1 MDMMWSH
8 ELFEENLNNKTYMEL
23 ADWLTSCRQVVL
35 RENFDSHADYLC
47 AVEAFCSEWE
57 EFYRQN
63 EDFFK
68 NKSERFKKAVL
79 FTSYKKNITCT
90 ADYGTKEVIPSESV
104 QNLSQSFFGE
114 RLIDEIDQDYS
125 PVYDLVKAVF
135 ASEDG
140 YKSRLHEVI
149 LDQIFRLYS
158 IRVRAFDDNGA
169 WVKTATYKDFIQKC
183 EKQKYNLILEKKHK
197 KNSYYKVFDE
207 FDIPKSVYA
216 DFISLN
222 ACEQEF
228 GKKFFINLG
237 FALSLNL
244 SLVEKLLNFNGYTI
258 KDKSRQ
264 FDVICE
270 KAFRI
275 GFGREYAIAL
285 IEKYNAEL
293 ENRFDVFKPM
303 PTITKTKKQ
312 QKI

>member
-1 MDMMWSH
+1 MVMMWSCK
-8 ELFEENLNNKTYMEL
+8 LFEENLENKNYMEL
-23 ADWLTSCRQVVL
+23 ADWLTSCRNMVL
-35 RENFDSHADYLC
+35 RENYNSHADYLY
-47 AVEAFCSEWE
+47 AVDAFCGEWE

-68 NKSERFKKAVL
+68 KKAERFKKAVL
-79 FTSYKKNITCT
+79 FASYKKNITCT
-90 ADYGTKEVIPSESV
+90 ADYGTKEVIPSDTF

-114 RLIDEIDQDYS
+114 RLIDEIDQDFSKAYE
-125 PVYDLVKAVF
+125 LVKAVF
-135 ASEDG
+135 AYEDG

-149 LDQIFRLYS
+149 LEQVFRYCS
-158 IRVRAFDDNGA
+158 IKIRAFDDNGA
-169 WVKTATYKDFIQKC
+169 WIKTATYKEFIEKC
-183 EKQKYNLILEKKHK
+183 EKQKYNLILETKYR
-197 KNSYYKVFDE
+197 KNSYYKIFDE

-228 GKKFFINLG
+228 GKKFFINMG

-264 FDVICE
+264 FDVVCE

-275 GFGREYAIAL
+275 GFGREYTIAL

-293 ENRFDVFKPM
+293 EKQYDVFKAM